1 MVLGVVENRSRTGPG
16 RKPLVCLR
24 LWRCSRIRRGFSSS
38 PLMPE
43 CSAWALSGSYSIDR
57 VRWHLFRRCLRL
69 HQLRAKTTR
78 NEDFFLKTSQFQVSG
93 ASLVKKKAEFF
104 TPFCVKSGQLQ
115 KYEGKA
121 RKRRKKK
128 RGRFFFVESSKLPV
142 IEPGELNTCHYRF
155 VVSCCVVLA
164 FPVGAPSSR

>member
-38 PLMPE
+38 LLMPE

-78 NEDFFLKTSQFQVSG
+78 NEDFFLKTSQFHVSG

-121 RKRRKKK
+121 RKRRK
-128 RGRFFFVESSKLPV
+128 RSVDVFSLLSHPSFPS
-142 IEPGELNTCHYRF
+142 LNRA
-155 VVSCCVVLA
+155 S
-164 FPVGAPSSR
+164 